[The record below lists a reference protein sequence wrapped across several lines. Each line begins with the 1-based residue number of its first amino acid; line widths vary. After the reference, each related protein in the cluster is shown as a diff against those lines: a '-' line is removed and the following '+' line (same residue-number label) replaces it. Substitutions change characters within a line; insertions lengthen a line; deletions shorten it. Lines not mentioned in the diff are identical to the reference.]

1 MRWRCGRF
9 FTDTIERLS
18 ARLLVDETATR
29 AETSLAFLGAL
40 SAAEED
46 DRCFSSPGSDAHGKA
61 RGTKVKADK
70 ASTCFIRYLTCEPNA
85 VVALEIVARG
95 EREDPPTVAA

>member
-29 AETSLAFLGAL
+29 AEISLAILGAL
-40 SAAEED
+40 SAARENGAVFLRRDLTLMEW
-46 DRCFSSPGSDAHGKA
+46 RA
-61 RGTKVKADK
+61 RHKVEPDK
-70 ASTCFIRYLTCEPNA
+70 ANTCFIRS
-85 VVALEIVARG
+85 
-95 EREDPPTVAA
+95 